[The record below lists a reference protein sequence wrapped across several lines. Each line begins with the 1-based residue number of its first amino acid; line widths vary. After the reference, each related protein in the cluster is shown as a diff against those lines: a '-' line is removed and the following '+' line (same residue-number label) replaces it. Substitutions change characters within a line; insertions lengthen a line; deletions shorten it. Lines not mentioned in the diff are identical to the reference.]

1 MINQLRLGMLFL
13 CAFTTLPGSLSAQSS
28 DMRVTVANMKQ
39 DVDLLSQ
46 QVKALRLEVEEMMR
60 ENARLRSQ
68 VAAAQSD
75 EGTQNQINSLSVAIE
90 GIRRE
95 YRAADE
101 AQKKL
106 IIEEVNRQVSA
117 LGKEMQAGLNTVAN
131 AVNAQPSVSTT
142 THFSEDY
149 PKTGITYEVR
159 SGDTLSKIARKP
171 DRPLNTFKTPTRS

>member
-1 MINQLRLGMLFL
+1 
-13 CAFTTLPGSLSAQSS
+13 
-28 DMRVTVANMKQ
+28 MRVTVANMKQ

-101 AQKKL
+101 AQRSL
-106 IIEEVNRQVSA
+106 SLRR
-117 LGKEMQAGLNTVAN
+117 
-131 AVNAQPSVSTT
+131 ST
-142 THFSEDY
+142 
-149 PKTGITYEVR
+149 
-159 SGDTLSKIARKP
+159 AR
-171 DRPLNTFKTPTRS
+171 